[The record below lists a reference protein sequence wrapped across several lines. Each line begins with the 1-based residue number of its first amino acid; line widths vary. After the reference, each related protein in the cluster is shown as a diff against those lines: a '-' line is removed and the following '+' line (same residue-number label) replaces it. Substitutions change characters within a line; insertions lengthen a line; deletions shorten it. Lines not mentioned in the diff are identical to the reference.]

1 MDSAGIRE
9 LKNHLSRYLRRVRA
23 GEPIAVTEHGR
34 VIAELRPPATSTHGV
49 DPYEALV
56 ARGALRPPLEQGD
69 PLADWP
75 DGSLRLPAGTA
86 AALIDEDRSA

>member
-34 VIAELRPPATSTHGV
+34 VIAELRPPSGATHAV

-56 ARGALRPPLEQGD
+56 AQGVLRPPLEQGD

-75 DGSLRLPAGTA
+75 DESLRLAPGTA
-86 AALIDEDRSA
+86 AALIDEDRGA